1 MLDPIV
7 QSVDIILVV
16 FMILK
21 SIKMGKK
28 ERKGNKNYLKTIY
41 AHIGV
46 GITRNHIYI
55 EDKYADMVNGIK

>member
-21 SIKMGKK
+21 SIKTEK
-28 ERKGNKNYLKTIY
+28 RKTKVIR
-41 AHIGV
+41 I
-46 GITRNHIYI
+46 I
-55 EDKYADMVNGIK
+55 

>member
-21 SIKMGKK
+21 SIKTEKRKK
-28 ERKGNKNYLKTIY
+28 KVIRI
-41 AHIGV
+41 I
-46 GITRNHIYI
+46 
-55 EDKYADMVNGIK
+55 